1 MTDTFVPSATDP
13 ADKKKSATSATLLL
27 ILVTF
32 IWGFTFVLN
41 QNILKEISVA
51 DLQTWRFGIA
61 TLIMVAMRP
70 HWIWQAPKI
79 HYIHGFWLGLAL
91 AAGYAVQLVGL
102 KHTSATASGF
112 ITGLFVV
119 FTPLITGL
127 VLRVRIPNTAWVAVV
142 LTTVGLGLIALKG
155 WTLGYGELLTLVC
168 AIMFSIHIVGLDRW
182 SDPEYV
188 YSLTTTQIGMVFLVS
203 LIMSLVQGGPT
214 APSTYTLWFQ
224 IAFLSAFATCLGFF
238 AQTWVQTQIS
248 ATRTAII
255 LTMEPVFS
263 GIAGVTI
270 GTDQLTTRI
279 VIGAAL
285 ILCAMY
291 IVELGPRKSAE
302 GTHPHLEP

>member
-1 MTDTFVPSATDP
+1 M
-13 ADKKKSATSATLLL
+13 K
-27 ILVTF
+27 
-32 IWGFTFVLN
+32 
-41 QNILKEISVA
+41 QISVA
-51 DLQTWRFGIA
+51 DLQTWRFGLA
-61 TLIMVAMRP
+61 TLIMVALRP
-70 HWIWQAPKI
+70 HWIIQAPKI
-79 HYIHGFWLGLAL
+79 HFIHGFWLGLAL
-91 AAGYAVQLVGL
+91 ASGYAVQLVGL
-102 KHTSATASGF
+102 QHTSATVSGF

-119 FTPLITGL
+119 FTPLITGI
-127 VLRVRIPNTAWVAVV
+127 VLRVRIPTTAWVAVA

-188 YSLTTTQIGMVFLVS
+188 YSLTTTQIMMVFLVS
-203 LIMSLVQGGPT
+203 LVMSIIQGGPH
-214 APSTYTLWFQ
+214 PPESSTLWIQ
-224 IAFLSAFATCLGFF
+224 IAFLSIFATCIGYF
-238 AQTWVQTQIS
+238 AQTWVQTKIS

-279 VIGAAL
+279 VIGALL
-285 ILCAMY
+285 ILSAMY

>member
-1 MTDTFVPSATDP
+1 MSDVLVNDSVVSPN
-13 ADKKKSATSATLLL
+13 KKSATWATALMVT
-27 ILVTF
+27 VTF

-41 QNILKEISVA
+41 QNILKEISVS
-51 DLQTWRFGIA
+51 DFQTWRFGMA
-61 TLIMVAMRP
+61 TVILVALRP
-70 HWIWQAPKI
+70 HWLIQAPKI

-91 AAGYAVQLVGL
+91 SAGYAVQLIGL
-102 KHTSATASGF
+102 KHTSATVSGF

-119 FTPLITGL
+119 FTPLLTGI
-127 VLRVRIPNTAWVAVV
+127 VLRVRIPTTAWIAVI
-142 LTTVGLGLIALKG
+142 LTTIGLGLIALNG
-155 WTLGYGELLTLVC
+155 WSLGYGELLTLGC
-168 AIMFSIHIVGLDRW
+168 ALMFSIHIIGLDRW

-188 YSLTTTQIGMVFLVS
+188 YSLTTTQIMMVFLVS
-203 LIMSLVQGGPT
+203 LITSLIQGGPQVPQT
-214 APSTYTLWFQ
+214 TTLWLQ
-224 IAFLSAFATCLGFF
+224 IGFLAIFATCIGFF

-270 GTDQLTTRI
+270 GTDKLTTRI

-291 IVELGPRKSAE
+291 IVELGPRHSAE